1 LPNSLISHQAPG
13 LFLKSKYS
21 TKFDGTALCISAFV
35 PDLNLLIGFFFDF
48 SVRNFTHSLLG
59 QVIYN
64 IPLTIILTMV
74 FCRYISPFVSRI
86 AKRKSRIYSP
96 LRFFGIDEFDKL
108 NKKQFNKKFFFV
120 ASYSALIGGLTHI
133 LLDLPA
139 HEQNMLFFPLVM
151 PNPDFLLYTLIDFG
165 PIYIGPIRIDGAVTV
180 FGLIWN
186 IEDIILL
193 ISSLFLLRNIKKHN
207 LISKWYNDIIK
218 EDKGHLI

>member
-1 LPNSLISHQAPG
+1 MTASNSFGASKLKLIKWYKSQGFVENKGQNKDFRFQSGMIRTPKGVMSEENNKPLSLIEYFTLDEADVATP
-13 LFLKSKYS
+13 
-21 TKFDGTALCISAFV
+21 TKFDV
-35 PDLNLLIGFFFDF
+35 N
-48 SVRNFTHSLLG
+48 
-59 QVIYN
+59 
-64 IPLTIILTMV
+64 
-74 FCRYISPFVSRI
+74 
-86 AKRKSRIYSP
+86 
-96 LRFFGIDEFDKL
+96 EFDKL
-108 NKKQFNKKFFFV
+108 NKKEFNKKFLFT

-193 ISSLFLLRNIKKHN
+193 ITSLYLLRYIKKRN
-207 LISKWYNDIIK
+207 LISKWY
-218 EDKGHLI
+218 EES